1 MITQQQYN
9 ELKAER
15 DALAAQAKALKD
27 LAEFW
32 INRAKPYQPSEREYK
47 TWLALG
53 YGSNAMRSTPQ
64 QHLAEIRAEAGRVG
78 FIAGYHKMHIEFV
91 GSLAPSGSAE
101 IVADQYA
108 AKVRQGAE

>member
-1 MITQQQYN
+1 MIAQQQYD

-32 INRAKPYQPSEREYK
+32 INQAKPYQPSEQEYK

-53 YGSNAMRSTPQ
+53 YESKALRSSPQ
-64 QHLAEIRAEAGRVG
+64 QHLAEIRAEAVKNFTAFAINKIR
-78 FIAGYHKMHIEFV
+78 KET
-91 GSLAPSGSAE
+91 
-101 IVADQYA
+101 
-108 AKVRQGAE
+108 K